1 MVGLFN
7 VLVDILWKFTV
18 YWYAGNFMC
27 KLIRYLQT
35 VVIYASTYVLVAMSL
50 DRYLAVCRPL
60 HYLKKETRY
69 MMIIIVWSCSLIFS
83 IPSLV
88 FNHIKSVSITNSNN
102 INADYK
108 ESSFTT
114 DLPLNRVFK
123 HTFSLN
129 SSNVNMF
136 NLTNVLLDTPSL
148 YLDNYSYQCW
158 ISLPYDWLWKPYFTI
173 IMALVYIIPAF
184 IMIIFY
190 GIIVLKIWRRSKDF
204 KPYSVN
210 SNKTV
215 NYFESSNTSP
225 SSRLPSFKNVLS
237 YGFKYSP
244 SFYTKNLKG
253 KNSKLF
259 YYDKKK
265 RDQSGDIKKTFN
277 KATIKKIAKP
287 LPLNREGNFF
297 WTPIHALQT
306 SIRPFLPMTY
316 NVNLNDKNACLIFD
330 NKHTQNVYRAN
341 CINANN
347 NSIINHHKK
356 LQKKY
361 IGNGNIK
368 RSSNIVTPN
377 KTYSNNITLKK
388 TNSLTAPLLIQ
399 KSSEEIANISK
410 YNLLPPSN
418 DVFSKTNQRYSFYN
432 LKFRKSFQDKD
443 RNSLKNKTS
452 NPKLMVNS
460 VGLIPRAKIKSIKI
474 TFAIVTI
481 FIICWSP
488 YFIFDFLDVYNMIN
502 DDNPRKRALTMFI
515 QSLSP
520 LNSAANPLIYF
531 GFNTK
536 WWRKVKKAWSSRGS
550 TKKECIPKVYVKN
563 SESSLA
569 HRSNVLS

>member
-1 MVGLFN
+1 MEVHCL
-7 VLVDILWKFTV
+7 L
-18 YWYAGNFMC
+18 
-27 KLIRYLQT
+27 T

-368 RSSNIVTPN
+368 RSN
-377 KTYSNNITLKK
+377 
-388 TNSLTAPLLIQ
+388 
-399 KSSEEIANISK
+399 
-410 YNLLPPSN
+410 
-418 DVFSKTNQRYSFYN
+418 
-432 LKFRKSFQDKD
+432 KD